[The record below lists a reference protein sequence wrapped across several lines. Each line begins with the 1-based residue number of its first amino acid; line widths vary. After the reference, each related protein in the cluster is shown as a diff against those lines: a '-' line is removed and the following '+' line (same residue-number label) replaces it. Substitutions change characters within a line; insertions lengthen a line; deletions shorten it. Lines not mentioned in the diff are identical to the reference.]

1 MPFAASELK
10 MWETTKDE
18 VALPSDDRAI
28 DERYSRGEGRIVI
41 ETNREKLPGFVEA
54 MKKPNYMDLRPFYQR
69 RPRWDAKKQSLLIES
84 FIMNIPVPPIF
95 LYEKE
100 FNSYE
105 VMDGQQRVTAL
116 KEFYDNNLKLTGLEM
131 WPELNGRLYRNL
143 PDKLQAGIDRR
154 SITSIVLLKEST
166 ADEDEA
172 LFLRETVFERL
183 NTGGVALERQ
193 EIRNALYRTDF
204 NDLLLQLS
212 RLDAFRKAW
221 GLPRYVPD
229 EIEKNSTLLSSSF
242 YSKMGDLELVLRFF
256 ALRHADHYTRG
267 MQGFLDLYMAKASKF
282 DSEDIQELGQLFAT
296 TLNLATFIY
305 EDHAFRPFDP
315 TNNRWE
321 ANPHKAFYDAVMV
334 GLSNHIGK
342 IAELSARSA
351 LIVEQTKELFRS
363 NEDGVFT
370 GRGNT
375 KRDVQDRIRLFSEM
389 LERALSSHV

>member
-1 MPFAASELK
+1 MLLTVSEK
-10 MWETTKDE
+10 TMWDTTKEDAAQ
-18 VALPSDDRAI
+18 VSDDREI
-28 DERYSRGEGRIVI
+28 NERYTRGEGRIVI
-41 ETNREKLPGFVEA
+41 ETNREKLPGFIEA

-69 RPRWDAKKQSLLIES
+69 RPRWDPKKQSLLIEL

-105 VMDGQQRVTAL
+105 VMDGQQRLTAL

-131 WPELNGRLYRNL
+131 WPELNGRLYRTL

-204 NDLLLQLS
+204 NDLLLKLS
-212 RLDAFRKAW
+212 RLDVFRKAW

-229 EIEKNSTLLSSSF
+229 EIEKNEALLDSPF

-256 ALRHADHYTRG
+256 ALRHSAHYKRG
-267 MQGFLDLYMAKASKF
+267 MQGFLDLYMSKASKF
-282 DSEDIQELGQLFAT
+282 VADDIQKLDQLFTT
-296 TLNLATFIY
+296 TLNLATEIY
-305 EDHAFRPFDP
+305 QDNTFHPFNPVTD
-315 TNNRWE
+315 RWD

-334 GLSNHIGK
+334 GLSGHIDK
-342 IAELSARSA
+342 ISELTARSV
-351 LIVEQTKELFRS
+351 LITEQTKDLFRTHK
-363 NEDGVFT
+363 DGVFT

-389 LERALSSHV
+389 VERVLASNV